1 LKKNDR
7 RVKGFIK
14 VERINTM
21 SHGIIR
27 KTPDSILWQDYRAAN
42 TGMVVFYASDPVSEI
57 PVREIPDDVESPA
70 LPDPN
75 YETGTYG
82 FYGCSRTKIRGAFA
96 KSKLRYLFFLTK
108 SAGTKEGFKDKMLV
122 TGYFRISKTTD
133 VQKLHRRYLDEYS
146 CMDADTCT
154 ALRADE
160 VHFVSL
166 GDAFEVSPD
175 QLKTWGFNAKVSKQ
189 LRIILTA
196 ESTAQLLELL
206 KSKPN
211 QREIYGAETK
221 RLSPYD
227 EEEETPDQE
236 EVEQESV
243 APVADKAP
251 AVKIEMPLAV
261 PEAQD
266 SDASEETVIVVQE
279 DLASPQQDTPP
290 LAEPPVQQAE
300 IPPRQET
307 GPGQEPTPQ

>member
-1 LKKNDR
+1 
-7 RVKGFIK
+7 
-14 VERINTM
+14 M
-21 SHGIIR
+21 SHGIMR

-42 TGMVVFYASDPVSEI
+42 TGMVVFYVSDPVSEI
-57 PVREIPDDVESPA
+57 PIREIPDDVDSPA

-108 SAGTKEGFKDKMLV
+108 YAGTKEGFKDKMLV

-146 CMDADTCT
+146 CMDADTCI

-166 GDAFEVSPD
+166 TDAFEVSPD
-175 QLKTWGFNAKVSKQ
+175 QLKAWGFNAKVSKQ

-196 ESTAQLLELL
+196 EGTAQLLDLL
-206 KSKPN
+206 RSKPN
-211 QREIYGAETK
+211 QREVYVAETK

-227 EEEETPDQE
+227 EDDAALDEEEAD
-236 EVEQESV
+236 VEN
-243 APVADKAP
+243 
-251 AVKIEMPLAV
+251 EMPQAGT
-261 PEAQD
+261 ATQQD
-266 SDASEETVIVVQE
+266 TSTAEETVIVVQGDAE
-279 DLASPQQDTPP
+279 PQEPSQQDAVPVS
-290 LAEPPVQQAE
+290 EPPAQPTE
-300 IPPRQET
+300 IPPQQET
-307 GPGQEPTPQ
+307 TPGQEPNQQ

>member
-1 LKKNDR
+1 
-7 RVKGFIK
+7 
-14 VERINTM
+14 M
-21 SHGIIR
+21 H

-108 SAGTKEGFKDKMLV
+108 YAGTKEGFKDKMLV

-146 CMDADTCT
+146 CMDVDTCV

-166 GDAFEVSPD
+166 TDAFEVSPD
-175 QLKTWGFNAKVSKQ
+175 QLKAWGFNAKVSKQ
-189 LRIILTA
+189 LRIVLTA
-196 ESTAQLLELL
+196 ESTTQLLTLL

-211 QREIYGAETK
+211 QRETYVAETK

-227 EEEETPDQE
+227 EEDAALDEEET
-236 EVEQESV
+236 EQESI
-243 APVADKAP
+243 ASITEKA
-251 AVKIEMPLAV
+251 ATVEIEMPQAV
-261 PEAQD
+261 PVTQD
-266 SDASEETVIVVQE
+266 TSAAEETVIVVQE
-279 DLASPQQDTPP
+279 EDAELREPPQPDPAP
-290 LAEPPVQQAE
+290 VAEPPIQQAQ
-300 IPPRQET
+300 IPPQQET
-307 GPGQEPTPQ
+307 APGQEPTPQ

>member
-1 LKKNDR
+1 MN
-7 RVKGFIK
+7 
-14 VERINTM
+14 
-21 SHGIIR
+21 HGIMH

-108 SAGTKEGFKDKMLV
+108 YAGTKDGFKDKMLV

-146 CMDADTCT
+146 CMDADTCI

-175 QLKTWGFNAKVSKQ
+175 QLKVWGFNAKVSKQ

-196 ESTAQLLELL
+196 ESTAQLLALL

-211 QREIYGAETK
+211 QRAIYVAETK

-227 EEEETPDQE
+227 EEEEAPGE
-236 EVEQESV
+236 EEAEQE
-243 APVADKAP
+243 PVGSIADN
-251 AVKIEMPLAV
+251 V
-261 PEAQD
+261 PVVETAMSQD
-266 SDASEETVIVVQE
+266 VPVTEETSGAEETVIVEQAPPK
-279 DLASPQQDTPP
+279 LDTVP
-290 LAEPPVQQAE
+290 AEEPPAQQAE
-300 IPPRQET
+300 IPPQLDT
-307 GPGQEPTPQ
+307 TPGQEPNMQ

>member
-1 LKKNDR
+1 
-7 RVKGFIK
+7 
-14 VERINTM
+14 M
-21 SHGIIR
+21 SQGIMH

-108 SAGTKEGFKDKMLV
+108 YAGTKEGFKDKMLV

-146 CMDADTCT
+146 CMDVDTCV

-166 GDAFEVSPD
+166 TDAFEVSPD
-175 QLKTWGFNAKVSKQ
+175 QLKAWGFNAKVSKQ
-189 LRIILTA
+189 LRIVLTA
-196 ESTAQLLELL
+196 ESTTQLLTLL

-211 QREIYGAETK
+211 QRETYVAETK

-227 EEEETPDQE
+227 EEDAALDEEET
-236 EVEQESV
+236 EQESI
-243 APVADKAP
+243 ASITEKA
-251 AVKIEMPLAV
+251 ATVEIEMPQAV
-261 PEAQD
+261 PVTQD
-266 SDASEETVIVVQE
+266 TSAAEETVIVVQE
-279 DLASPQQDTPP
+279 EDAELREPPQPDPAP
-290 LAEPPVQQAE
+290 VAEPPIQQAQ
-300 IPPRQET
+300 IPPQQET
-307 GPGQEPTPQ
+307 APGQEPTPQ